1 MLVFGQIG
9 NGLEPFF
16 ILRTGKKHVPDT
28 AGQEIEKDADQFTG
42 MNGPPKGR
50 KTDLEADCDAVFA
63 AFAGCAGE
71 DFRSRRTD
79 GHEPAFSG
87 AFGFKVKLSDLTAKL
102 PHQIVLKCS
111 LFPGLVKEGSRKP
124 GFCVRDL
131 DAYLGGS
138 GERISLDM
146 VNG

>member
-71 DFRSRRTD
+71 DF
-79 GHEPAFSG
+79 SG
-87 AFGFKVKLSDLTAKL
+87 PG
-102 PHQIVLKCS
+102 VLMAMS
-111 LFPGLVKEGSRKP
+111 PLFPEPLALK
-124 GFCVRDL
+124 L
-131 DAYLGGS
+131 
-138 GERISLDM
+138 
-146 VNG
+146 N